1 MDRRRKPGRWLQW
14 EAGRGWMPLFPCL
27 LITLALLPTP
37 TRGQTETGKPEKTLQ
52 GELLVIE
59 GTGPVLRAAGKDYP
73 LSARTSWLLH
83 TLEDKRLLNR
93 EICAEGSI
101 QPDGSFKVMHFY
113 TVKNGKLF
121 RVRYFCEVCNI
132 EALEPGNCV
141 CCQQPTELQE
151 IPVPDSQQRIP

>member
-1 MDRRRKPGRWLQW
+1 MERFRRDVGRRRLHGIPI
-14 EAGRGWMPLFPCL
+14 CL
-27 LITLALLPTP
+27 LALTLLPTLALS
-37 TRGQTETGKPEKTLQ
+37 QVETGKSEKTLQ

-59 GTGPVLRAAGKDYP
+59 GAGPVLRVEGKDYP

-83 TLEDKRLLNR
+83 TLEDKRLLKR
-93 EICAEGSI
+93 EIRAEGAM

-113 TVKNGKLF
+113 TVKGGKLF
-121 RVRYFCEVCNI
+121 RVRYFCETCNI

-151 IPVPDSQQRIP
+151 IPVTNPE